1 MIFPSAEEWAKVS
14 DPNYNN
20 VRHTRKVYSI
30 ILCQIL
36 PPGVRETLQAS
47 RRRIVIEKLG
57 VEYFSNSTRHV
68 LNCIRYMKCARIN
81 HLVKLTRSLSESPL
95 TTYYLK
101 RSKEDIRQH
110 VSRNTY
116 QLLDFMSTY
125 ISITLAAKPRKVP

>member
-1 MIFPSAEEWAKVS
+1 
-14 DPNYNN
+14 
-20 VRHTRKVYSI
+20 
-30 ILCQIL
+30 
-36 PPGVRETLQAS
+36 
-47 RRRIVIEKLG
+47 
-57 VEYFSNSTRHV
+57 
-68 LNCIRYMKCARIN
+68 MKCARIN

-125 ISITLAAKPRKVP
+125 ISITLAAKPRKVPPEQQNSLRSGKESKKEVSIQSKQPHRPTMK